1 MSINNHSASKS
12 CGNYRSYARYDMVEW
27 TDEGSYV
34 GRLCLYLRKYTSM
47 FVVVVS
53 LYVLCKET
61 INEQSSGGERESKTL
76 ERRQQE
82 FTTFGSLHRL
92 SENIKPLEKANPQ
105 QIMGGWSD
113 QIN

>member
-1 MSINNHSASKS
+1 MNSQ
-12 CGNYRSYARYDMVEW
+12 
-27 TDEGSYV
+27 
-34 GRLCLYLRKYTSM
+34 
-47 FVVVVS
+47 VV
-53 LYVLCKET
+53 
-61 INEQSSGGERESKTL
+61 ERESKTL

>member
-1 MSINNHSASKS
+1 MSINNHSASLVGITGLMLDMIWLNGRTKGRTLGAFVYI
-12 CGNYRSYARYDMVEW
+12 CGNTHPCLWLWCRYTYYARK
-27 TDEGSYV
+27 
-34 GRLCLYLRKYTSM
+34 LSM
-47 FVVVVS
+47 NSQVV
-53 LYVLCKET
+53 
-61 INEQSSGGERESKTL
+61 ERESKTL